1 MRLKWM
7 NSGTESC
14 GVASAGGGGGG
25 GEEVDLERMGIKS
38 E

>member
-1 MRLKWM
+1 M

>member
-1 MRLKWM
+1 M

-25 GEEVDLERMGIKS
+25 EEVDLERMGIKS